1 MTKFCFLQTFHFL
14 AEMMMKL
21 IEALQKSHDNIR
33 NLGQQL
39 INCNNATEMDSNF
52 QNLWQHFFAHEKAEE
67 YIAFKVMHRG
77 DSANESFSE
86 KALQYAVDEHH
97 YFEQFVEDISL
108 LTPQDS
114 RRAGLIRELVDQL
127 DSHMRHEEAFIFPRL
142 AEQLNETKQDVL
154 VNEYNQKL
162 SETQL
167 VKKVS

>member
-1 MTKFCFLQTFHFL
+1 MNKGDVMT
-14 AEMMMKL
+14 KL
-21 IEALQKSHDNIR
+21 IEALQKSHENIR
-33 NLGQQL
+33 SLGQQL
-39 INCNNATEMDSNF
+39 INSNNETDIETIF
-52 QNLWQHFFAHEKAEE
+52 QSLWQQFFTHEKAEE